1 MNVGG
6 CARRDSSGRFGGC
19 RDWQTGLTLGS
30 IRGERDIRRGEPSG
44 DGGPAKGRKLPS
56 PVFDSSLE
64 TTDPHAVRGRGR
76 DAARSR
82 DSTRCGAGCHRRSA
96 FPTIGANEIVAPRS
110 RRACPLKPPNHP
122 PRASSGKRNKFAGQ
136 SGNPTA
142 AAGRR
147 VGHDSPMRCQRRTTT
162 SVVASSR
169 PYTRD
174 ARGRRVCGTAADGVR
189 CFIQNRVGP
198 YSYSYFTPCRVTV
211 RTRRRSINPKSTR
224 RSARRGAHHLGWRIN
239 IEISPKQALSYVHNS
254 YFSPI

>member
-1 MNVGG
+1 MHRKMQRGGSGRSAGNGTSVVGNRRGTGVPPKGGNYTPPCSTHPSRRRTLARCVGG
-6 CARRDSSGRFGGC
+6 GATRPDRA
-19 RDWQTGLTLGS
+19 
-30 IRGERDIRRGEPSG
+30 IP
-44 DGGPAKGRKLPS
+44 
-56 PVFDSSLE
+56 
-64 TTDPHAVRGRGR
+64 R
-76 DAARSR
+76 DARARSSPPR
-82 DSTRCGAGCHRRSA
+82 RSRRSA
-96 FPTIGANEIVAPRS
+96 RTKSPLPRS

-189 CFIQNRVGP
+189 CFIQNRVGALLLQL
-198 YSYSYFTPCRVTV
+198 FHPCRVTV

-254 YFSPI
+254 YFAFL